1 MHLLLLHDEQQT
13 PQKNLGD
20 SETNIG
26 SHQHFL
32 LKKTF
37 KTRLGDFNLR
47 KIVDKK
53 KMGQSSLA
61 LVFLRLQISP
71 HILSNSRDESSQNK
85 KKSAP
90 PI

>member
-32 LKKTF
+32 LKKPSKQGWGF
-37 KTRLGDFNLR
+37 
-47 KIVDKK
+47 
-53 KMGQSSLA
+53 Q
-61 LVFLRLQISP
+61 
-71 HILSNSRDESSQNK
+71 
-85 KKSAP
+85 
-90 PI
+90 